1 MLKKLTAVAFA
12 LSLVGFAVLGY
23 IEISA
28 RVSQERMKSAWDG
41 IDDSPGKNDKTDT
54 PGKHGPKSKKRK
66 NKSAESEDQR
76 VRQLA
81 VNKRGPG
88 RDQLGLLSIPKIGV
102 EQVILYGAGP
112 EILRRGPGLIKDTQY
127 PGRIGNAVI
136 AGHRTSYGFPFR
148 RLDELKI
155 GDKIIFKNGSG
166 RMVYKVKK
174 KFRVSPDDRSVL
186 NQPKKKTRL
195 TLLSCDPPFR
205 ATYRLIIVAEAS

>member
-12 LSLVGFAVLGY
+12 LSLVGFGVLGY
-23 IEISA
+23 IEVSA
-28 RVSQERMKSAWDG
+28 RVSQERMKSTWDG
-41 IDDSPGKNDKTDT
+41 IDDSQGKNGKTD
-54 PGKHGPKSKKRK
+54 PKKHGSKSKKRK
-66 NKSAESEDQR
+66 NKSAERDDQG

-81 VNKRGPG
+81 INKRGPD
-88 RDQLGLLSIPKIGV
+88 RDQLGLLTIPKIGV

-112 EILRRGPGLIKDTQY
+112 EMLRRGPGLIKDMQY